1 MDPILGQIIL
11 WPGLWVPQGWFL
23 CDGSLLQVQQ
33 YTALYSIIGTKYGGN
48 GTTTFGLPDLRSK
61 VPIGSL
67 VASNVGGTSGSA
79 SVNLSGIAT
88 ATGMVSIGVANLP
101 SHTHTA
107 TFTPGGGSSSV
118 SIAIPVNSAG
128 GGGTAP
134 GTTSVLGVLADGTG
148 AAPTLYSTAAANT
161 TLKPFSVNVPAG
173 GGTVSN
179 ANTGNGTALPISL
192 PVSGSV
198 STIQPS
204 LTLNY
209 IIAWQGIYPERP

>member
-33 YTALYSIIGTKYGGN
+33 YTALYSLIGTTYGGN
-48 GTTTFGLPDLRSK
+48 GTSTFGLPDLRSK
-61 VPIGSL
+61 VPMGSVTANVVGAQTGAAAATINANAAGNVTIGQ
-67 VASNVGGTSGSA
+67 
-79 SVNLSGIAT
+79 
-88 ATGMVSIGVANLP
+88 ANLP
-101 SHTHTA
+101 AHTHAA

-118 SIAIPVNSAG
+118 SIAIPVNNAG
-128 GGGTAP
+128 GGDATP
-134 GTTSVLGVLADGTG
+134 STTSILGVLADGGGGT
-148 AAPTLYSTAAANT
+148 PTLYSSAAANT

-192 PVSGSV
+192 PVIGSV

-209 IIAWQGIYPERP
+209 IIAWQGIYPTRP